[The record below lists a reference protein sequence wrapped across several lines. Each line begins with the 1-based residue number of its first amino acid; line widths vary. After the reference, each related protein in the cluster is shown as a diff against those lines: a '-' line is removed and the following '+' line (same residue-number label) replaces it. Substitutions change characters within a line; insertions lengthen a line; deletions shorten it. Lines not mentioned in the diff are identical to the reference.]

1 MTKEAAIRDNRPSQ
15 RGKNMKKKDIE
26 RYKKIL
32 VERRT
37 ELMKT
42 ATSMKE
48 QGLGFEQADLPD
60 EVDLAATE
68 WGQSMNLRLRDRELV
83 LYKKINKAL
92 EKIDKGTYG
101 VCERCGE
108 DISTK
113 RLDARPVAE
122 LCINCKEQ
130 LEKIEKGYAE

>member
-1 MTKEAAIRDNRPSQ
+1 
-15 RGKNMKKKDIE
+15 MKKKDTT
-26 RYKKIL
+26 RFKKTL
-32 VERRT
+32 QDRRQA
-37 ELMKT
+37 LIKT
-42 ATSMKE
+42 ASEMKE
-48 QGLGFEQADLPD
+48 QGMGFEQADLPD
-60 EVDLAATE
+60 EVDLANTE

-83 LYKKINKAL
+83 LFKKINKAL
-92 EKIDKGTYG
+92 EKIENGVYG

-108 DISTK
+108 DISIK

>member
-1 MTKEAAIRDNRPSQ
+1 
-15 RGKNMKKKDIE
+15 MKKKDIT

-32 VERRT
+32 LERRA

-83 LYKKINKAL
+83 LFKKINKAL
-92 EKIDKGTYG
+92 EKIEKGTFG

-108 DISTK
+108 DISVK